1 VALLDVLG
9 LCMSFG
15 GLKAVWDLTF
25 SVQEGEVLGMIGPN
39 GSGKTTVFNLITG
52 IYRPKRGRIL
62 FRDRPINGL
71 PPYRITPLGISRT
84 FQNIRLFQNMTVEE
98 NVLVGMHRRLAGPL
112 RAARRG
118 EKNPAAR
125 RAWALEQ
132 AQELLSFT
140 GLAGKNHDLAANLS
154 YGEQRRLE
162 LARAL
167 AAAPAILL
175 LDEPTAGM
183 NPQEA
188 KGMIK
193 LIEAI
198 HRRGIT
204 IFIVE
209 HNMKVLMG
217 VSDRVIVLDAGE
229 QIAEGPPQVIQ
240 RNPEVIKA
248 YLGTEKA

>member
-1 VALLDVLG
+1 
-9 LCMSFG
+9 
-15 GLKAVWDLTF
+15 
-25 SVQEGEVLGMIGPN
+25 
-39 GSGKTTVFNLITG
+39 
-52 IYRPKRGRIL
+52 
-62 FRDRPINGL
+62 
-71 PPYRITPLGISRT
+71 
-84 FQNIRLFQNMTVEE
+84 MTVEE
-98 NVLVGMHRRLAGPL
+98 NVLVGMHPRLAGALHSPTPH
-112 RAARRG
+112 ART
-118 EKNPAAR
+118 
-125 RAWALEQ
+125 LEQ
-132 AQELLSFT
+132 AQELLTFT
-140 GLAGKNHDLAANLS
+140 GLLGKNRDLASNLS

-162 LARAL
+162 LARAM

-198 HRRGIT
+198 HRRSIT

-229 QIAEGPPQVIQ
+229 QIAAGPPQMIQ

-248 YLGTEKA
+248 YLGTEQT